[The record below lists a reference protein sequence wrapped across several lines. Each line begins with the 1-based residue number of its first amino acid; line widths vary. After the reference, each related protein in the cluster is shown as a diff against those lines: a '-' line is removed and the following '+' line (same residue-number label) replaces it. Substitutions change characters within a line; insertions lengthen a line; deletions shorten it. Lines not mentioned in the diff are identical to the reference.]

1 MHYNIWQMSLVPALL
16 SKNSRF
22 IKNTTTENG
31 YQAGFLSVIAS
42 K

>member
-1 MHYNIWQMSLVPALL
+1 MHYNIGQMLLVPALL

-22 IKNTTTENG
+22 IKNTTTKNG
-31 YQAGFLSVIAS
+31 HQAGFLSAIAS